1 MVEKENLVVE
11 MGDLQKQLT
20 EAHNDRK
27 SWRNHCLEA
36 KEKGKKVVEEVTVTK
51 RVVEELRAANAELDR
66 RCC

>member
-1 MVEKENLVVE
+1 
-11 MGDLQKQLT
+11 
-20 EAHNDRK
+20 
-27 SWRNHCLEA
+27 LEA